1 MKFSL
6 FAHLESYYKEPSH
19 KQLLDEMTDLV
30 KMAEDGG
37 FETFWIGEH
46 HAMGYTVA
54 PNPFVNLAYLAGLT
68 KKIRL
73 GTGTVIAPFWHP
85 IALAGE
91 AALCDVV
98 SDGRL
103 DLGIARGAYMF
114 EYERLMPG
122 LDAMEAGARMREM
135 VPAVQKLFEGDY
147 AHDGKYWQ
155 FPTSTAMPYPI
166 QQPFPPMWIAARD
179 PMSHDFAVS
188 NHCNVQVT
196 SLAFGDEEVSSL
208 MDRFNKA
215 CADHPDIKRPEI
227 MMLMHTYVAETA
239 QEIAQGTKDLQ
250 AFFVYFNKWFKR
262 DRPINK
268 GLIEPIRQEDIDA
281 SPQYSEE
288 NIRKNLVVGT
298 PDEVIKRLKSYE
310 AMGYDQYSIWLDSHM
325 SFEQK
330 RKSLQLFIKEVVPA
344 FQK

>member
-6 FAHLESYYKEPSH
+6 FAHLECYYPEPSH
-19 KQLLDEMTDLV
+19 KQLLDELTDMV
-30 KMAEDGG
+30 QVAEKGG

-68 KKIRL
+68 KTIRL

-91 AALCDVV
+91 AALTDVI
-98 SDGRL
+98 SNGRL

-122 LDAMEAGARMREM
+122 LDAMDAGARMREM
-135 VPAVQKLFEGDY
+135 VPAVQKLFQGDY

-155 FPTSTAMPYPI
+155 FPSSTPMPYPI
-166 QQPFPPMWIAARD
+166 QQPHPPMWIAARD
-179 PMSHDFAVS
+179 PMSHDFAVA
-188 NHCNVQVT
+188 NGCHVQVT
-196 SLAFGDEEVSSL
+196 SLAFGDEEVASL
-208 MDRFNKA
+208 MERFKKA
-215 CADHPDIKRPEI
+215 CADHPEVKRPEI
-227 MMLMHTYVAETA
+227 MMLMHTYVAENA
-239 QEIAQGTKDLQ
+239 DEIEQGTKDLQ
-250 AFFVYFNKWFKR
+250 AFYVYFNKWFKR

-281 SPQYSEE
+281 LPQYVLD
-288 NIRKNLVVGT
+288 NIRRNLVVGT
-298 PDEVIKRLKSYE
+298 PGQVIDRLKAYE

-325 SFEQK
+325 TYAQK
-330 RKSLQLFIKEVVPA
+330 RKSLDLFINEVMPA
-344 FQK
+344 FA